1 MLKIARSRP
10 WTCASCLRARAQAR
24 SASTIAA
31 AKTDFAPAAFDTR
44 NTSHDDKALRQVFDS
59 RPFWYDFSK
68 HARQPAAASVGLI
81 RNRHL
86 TTPEGFM
93 VYAAESMRKCS
104 ALVAK
109 ILAVN
114 TVEGYKGVV
123 QDMDRLSDLMCRVI
137 DLSDFVRSTH
147 PNGRYQAAATNA
159 YSAMYEYM
167 NQLNTT
173 TGLNDQLQRAA
184 AIPEVYDSWTEEE
197 RRVANILIK
206 DFSKS
211 AIDLTDDD
219 RRQFVEISN
228 DIAKIGQGFVDY
240 MAPRRTHVRF
250 ATGRLKGVPRGT
262 INSLSRFGMATIPAT
277 GHEAV
282 TTLSHADDAEVRREV
297 FIANRTASRASI
309 GRLEDMLMSRS
320 RLAKLTGYESY
331 SHMALS
337 DKMAKTPDAVGRFL
351 SALQNDTQPL
361 VQAELRE
368 LQKLKRAHISGDDAS
383 SRVNAWDREYYA
395 HRLTQQAQE
404 GLRSADS
411 LSSFFSLGTVFQGL
425 SRIFNSLC
433 GIRLV
438 PHEALPGETWHD
450 DVRRLDVIDE
460 GGRNIAVVYCD
471 LFARSGKH
479 ANPCHF
485 TLRCSR
491 EILPEELAEAAAN
504 TGPYADATSAAT
516 DGSAYAV
523 DPLTSTVHQL
533 PTIALICSFAHPSGA
548 ATPALLSLRQVQTLF
563 HEMGHALHSI
573 LGRTR
578 LQNVAGTRCPTD
590 LAELPSVLME
600 HFALAP
606 ETLRLWA
613 RHWATDAPLP
623 EGAVAARL
631 RARGRLRGLDV
642 EAQVMMSRLDQ
653 ALHSRPPGGG
663 GGGSP
668 VDSTAVYHAVAART
682 SLPDPRETA
691 WQGFFGHLFCYGGA
705 YYSYLFARALA
716 GRVWHSVFADGALAC
731 DRRAGERLE
740 GELLRW
746 GGGRDAWRCV
756 AGLLRE
762 EALAEGGEEA
772 MAVVGRWGVRG
783 RGDHDPI

>member
-1 MLKIARSRP
+1 
-10 WTCASCLRARAQAR
+10 LRAQSR
-24 SASTIAA
+24 SASSIAA
-31 AKTDFAPAAFDTR
+31 AKPTSDFSPAAFDAQSA
-44 NTSHDDKALRQVFDS
+44 SHHDKVLRQVFDS
-59 RPFWYDFSK
+59 RQFWNDFSR
-68 HARQPAAASVGLI
+68 HSRQSSASVGLI

-104 ALVAK
+104 ALVEK
-109 ILAVN
+109 ILAVD
-114 TVEGYKGVV
+114 TAEGYRSVV

-173 TGLNDQLQRAA
+173 TGLNDQLKKAA
-184 AIPEVYDSWTEEE
+184 SIPEVYNSWTEEE
-197 RRVANILIK
+197 QRVANILIK

-211 AIDLTDDD
+211 AIDLTDED

-228 DIAKIGQGFVDY
+228 DIAKVGQGFVDY
-240 MAPRRTHVRF
+240 MAPRRSHVRF
-250 ATGRLKGVPRGT
+250 ASGRLKGLPRAT
-262 INSLSRFGMATIPAT
+262 VNSLSRFGTATIPAT
-277 GHEAV
+277 GHEAI
-282 TTLSHADDAEVRREV
+282 TTLTHADDPEVRREV
-297 FIANRTASRASI
+297 FIANRTASKSSV
-309 GRLEDMLMSRS
+309 GRLEDMLVSRS

-331 SHMALS
+331 SHMALA
-337 DKMAKTPDAVGRFL
+337 DKMAKTPDAVYQFL
-351 SALQNDTQPL
+351 SALQSDTRPL

-368 LQKLKRAHISGDDAS
+368 LQNLKRSHVGGDE
-383 SRVNAWDREYYA
+383 RINAWDRDYYV
-395 HRLTQQAQE
+395 HRLAQPMQD
-404 GLRSADS
+404 GLRSTNS

-425 SRIFNSLC
+425 SRIFSSLC

-438 PHEALPGETWHD
+438 PQEALPGETWHE

-460 GGRNIAVVYCD
+460 NGRNIAVVYCD
-471 LFARSGKH
+471 LFARNGKH

-491 EILPEELAEAAAN
+491 EILPQELSEASE
-504 TGPYADATSAAT
+504 GPYSDAMFAAT

-523 DPLTSTVHQL
+523 DPQTSAVHQL
-533 PTIALICSFAHPSGA
+533 PTIALICSFNQPSTAGFGD
-548 ATPALLSLRQVQTLF
+548 TPALLSLRQVQTLF

-600 HFALAP
+600 HFALEPSA
-606 ETLRLWA
+606 LRLWA
-613 RHWATDAPLP
+613 RHWSTDAPLP
-623 EGAVAARL
+623 YAAVEERL
-631 RARGRLRGLDV
+631 RARNRMQGLDI
-642 EAQVMMSRLDQ
+642 EGQIMMSQLDQ
-653 ALHSRPPGGG
+653 ALHAQAWGDGVPL
-663 GGGSP
+663 
-668 VDSTAVYHAVAART
+668 DSTAVYHAVGART
-682 SLPDPRETA
+682 SLPDPPGTA
-691 WQGFFGHLFCYGGA
+691 WQGFFGHLFCYGGM

-731 DRRAGERLE
+731 DRRAGERLDK
-740 GELLRW
+740 ELLRW
-746 GGGRDAWRCV
+746 GGSKDAWQCV
-756 AGLLRE
+756 AGLLQEDR
-762 EALAEGGEEA
+762 LADGGEEA
-772 MAVVGRWGVRG
+772 MAMVGKWGVKSRG
-783 RGDHDPI
+783 NHFAI